1 MRERRHEESDVMRR
15 AIPVTIVSG
24 FLGSGKTTLLC
35 DLLRRRQDR
44 QLTVLINE
52 LGEVSIDGALAR
64 ASMAEAP
71 GVEIIDFPS
80 GLIAYADDVEFVP
93 TLEAIA
99 GRARQVEH
107 VLIETSGVALPTAVM
122 ARLQEPG
129 LASRFVL
136 DATLVVV
143 DTPRLLGGEFDGAH
157 NGAVGEEGPAG
168 EEGSTGKAG
177 RVGEGAVSG
186 EEGPAGQGGRVGEG
200 GLAGKENPV
209 GEEDSAGKAG
219 RVGKGAVGGEGGPA
233 GQGGRVGEGGGAGE
247 RIATPRAIGQLFDQ
261 QLNAADVVVLNKI
274 DELDAEALLAAEEQ
288 VRKRAPNVRFLE
300 LAHNARLDVRV
311 ALGLRLHQVTSAA
324 VGGRSAAPGERHFHG
339 PFAPMPGADGR
350 TLTDHSRIDGH
361 SHSGL
366 MAHAHGLATH
376 THFHEQDPG
385 WLSFTLRSWERQSV
399 GTLRTALERVAETEP
414 LLRCKGFAL
423 GSEGARPLLLQ
434 GVRAR
439 VVATEEKAK
448 SAIDRSELV
457 FIGYHLSRT
466 RVASMLSR
474 LTGTAWS

>member
-1 MRERRHEESDVMRR
+1 MRR

-44 QLTVLINE
+44 QLAVLINE

-64 ASMAEAP
+64 ASTGEAS

-107 VLIETSGVALPTAVM
+107 VLIETSGVALPTAAM

-143 DTPRLLGGEFDGAH
+143 DTPRLLGGEFDGAR
-157 NGAVGEEGPAG
+157 NGAVGEDGPAG

-177 RVGEGAVSG
+177 RLGEGAVGDGGPVGKDGPVGEGAVSG
-186 EEGPAGQGGRVGEG
+186 EESPAGQGGRVGEG
-200 GLAGKENPV
+200 G
-209 GEEDSAGKAG
+209 
-219 RVGKGAVGGEGGPA
+219 AV
-233 GQGGRVGEGGGAGE
+233 GE
-247 RIATPRAIGQLFDQ
+247 RIATPQAIGQLFDQ
-261 QLNAADVVVLNKI
+261 QLSAADVVVLNKI
-274 DELDAEALLAAEEQ
+274 DELDAEALLAAEER

-300 LAHNARLDVRV
+300 LAHNARLDIRV

-366 MAHAHGLATH
+366 MAHAHGLTTH
-376 THFHEQDPG
+376 AHFHEQDPG
-385 WLSFTLRSWERQSV
+385 WLSFTLRSWDRQSV

-423 GSEGARPLLLQ
+423 GSEGAGPLLLQ

-439 VVATEEKAK
+439 VVATEEKAR